1 MIPRVALTA
10 VLLLAW
16 ADSTAA
22 ESDWSY
28 RGRLEA
34 GSRHYLVDRDRGLKD
49 DNIVLEGE
57 LEATYDPGGPYRIRI
72 RPYLA
77 LDPLESSR
85 NRYEPLDAYGE
96 VTVGSWSVRAGQMIE
111 SWAIADIFNPVDV
124 LNRRDLERNF
134 YDPPKLGEV
143 MVRLRYVFP
152 EVEWLRQPA
161 LSLYLLPLHR
171 DTPLPGNQDRFRLDV
186 TGDGRGDIS
195 RHAVEASPDI
205 AYAARLGA
213 TLGDADV
220 FLFYFGGPTRI
231 PGFAQSAPDE
241 LRPVFYR
248 VDVVGAGV
256 QWPTGP
262 WLFKLETAYT
272 STRNPALPRAFSNVV
287 PDSYFQYVVGLD
299 RTFTDVLGKNEVTLT
314 LEYAGEDQPGS
325 VDLRALRPY
334 KSDLFLGLLW
344 QFHDLRRTEI
354 RASAA
359 VDVRVNEQLYLL
371 SARTLIYRNLWLV
384 AAGQFVNRAPDPRPG
399 HLTVFN
405 IFPDN
410 SNLQITL
417 RYEF

>member
-1 MIPRVALTA
+1 MVARPDRPHRERSDEKEHVARNPGPQDRRRAVWWRFHHASPGAPVIPRVALTA
-10 VLLLAW
+10 VLRLAW

-195 RHAVEASPDI
+195 RHAVEA
-205 AYAARLGA
+205 
-213 TLGDADV
+213 
-220 FLFYFGGPTRI
+220 
-231 PGFAQSAPDE
+231 
-241 LRPVFYR
+241 
-248 VDVVGAGV
+248 
-256 QWPTGP
+256 
-262 WLFKLETAYT
+262 
-272 STRNPALPRAFSNVV
+272 
-287 PDSYFQYVVGLD
+287 
-299 RTFTDVLGKNEVTLT
+299 
-314 LEYAGEDQPGS
+314 
-325 VDLRALRPY
+325 
-334 KSDLFLGLLW
+334 
-344 QFHDLRRTEI
+344 
-354 RASAA
+354 
-359 VDVRVNEQLYLL
+359 
-371 SARTLIYRNLWLV
+371 
-384 AAGQFVNRAPDPRPG
+384 
-399 HLTVFN
+399 
-405 IFPDN
+405 
-410 SNLQITL
+410 
-417 RYEF
+417 